1 MTDIILS
8 SFISLFALF
17 GKEEQV
23 DEVRAKNMLVSYLHR
38 HFGIRNTDLYVD
50 LYADMRMAYEMT
62 EDLNTVDTVTSICSN
77 LQGDIRKI
85 EKDLLLLRLME
96 FCHGGFEANHT
107 DVLFKTMAQLFNI
120 PQEQYNDFIDFVDHF
135 RTFALHL
142 YGQRHR
148 IAERRAHTDGLVPGL
163 DTEQRA
169 EKQERKARL
178 LLVDYQYLRSDA
190 ERG

>member
-1 MTDIILS
+1 MTDVILS

-23 DEVRAKNMLVSYLHR
+23 DEVRAKNLLVSYLHR

-62 EDLNTVDTVTSICSN
+62 EDLDTKDTVTSICAN
-77 LQGDIRKI
+77 LQGDIRKV

-96 FCHGGFEANHT
+96 FCHGGFEGKHT

-120 PQEQYNDFIDFVDHF
+120 SQGQYDDFMDFVQSKE
-135 RTFALHL
+135 TSLQA
-142 YGQRHR
+142 
-148 IAERRAHTDGLVPGL
+148 A
-163 DTEQRA
+163 
-169 EKQERKARL
+169 KQ
-178 LLVDYQYLRSDA
+178 
-190 ERG
+190 

>member
-120 PQEQYNDFIDFVDHF
+120 PQEQYNDFIDFVDGKETEHVK
-135 RTFALHL
+135 LHQL
-142 YGQRHR
+142 EGFD
-148 IAERRAHTDGLVPGL
+148 APLKTLL
-163 DTEQRA
+163 DPISG
-169 EKQERKARL
+169 L
-178 LLVDYQYLRSDA
+178 LLFT
-190 ERG
+190 